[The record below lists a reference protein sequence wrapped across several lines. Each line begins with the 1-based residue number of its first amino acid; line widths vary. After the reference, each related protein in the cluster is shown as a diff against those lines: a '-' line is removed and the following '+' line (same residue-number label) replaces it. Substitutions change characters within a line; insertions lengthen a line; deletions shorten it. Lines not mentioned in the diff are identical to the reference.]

1 MGSGLGGRNPSYALA
16 MTERYESRTTNHDQ
30 RATRMTKPFFGKLL
44 LFVAAISFA
53 ASMDVHAQQY
63 PVKTIRLITPFATG
77 ASFLIGQLLSEGLR
91 ETFRQAVV
99 AESRSG
105 GGGSIA
111 LETVARSAPD
121 GYTLLVASSTLTI
134 VPIVRPELKIDAVH
148 DFAPISLVGTIPN
161 LMIVHPSVPAK
172 SIKEFVREARAR
184 PGRLT
189 YGSSG
194 AGTSNHLA
202 TELFSVLAK
211 VRLTHVSYK
220 SATLAVID
228 LVRGDIDMVIGQQ
241 TAVAPFISSG
251 KLRVIAVLT
260 AQRTAALPGVPTA
273 AEQGMPD
280 LVVDTWYGVLA
291 PSGTRTEIIDRLAQE
306 IVRIMKSPE
315 ARQVMAKADVELIVS
330 TPSTFAEF
338 IKSDSARWVKVIRD
352 AKLKFE

>member
-1 MGSGLGGRNPSYALA
+1 
-16 MTERYESRTTNHDQ
+16 
-30 RATRMTKPFFGKLL
+30 MTKPFFDRLL
-44 LFVAAISFA
+44 LPVAAILFA
-53 ASMDVHAQQY
+53 ASIDVHAQQY
-63 PVKTIRLITPFATG
+63 PAKTIRLITPFATG

-91 ETFRQAVV
+91 ETFRQGMVV
-99 AESRSG
+99 ESRSG

-111 LETVARSAPD
+111 IETVARSAPD

-134 VPIVRPELKIDAVH
+134 VPIVRPDLKLDAVH

-184 PGRLT
+184 PGRLA

-202 TELFSVLAK
+202 TELFSVLARVK
-211 VRLTHVSYK
+211 MTHVSYK

-228 LVRGDIDMVIGQQ
+228 LVRGDIDMVIGQK
-241 TAVAPFISSG
+241 TAVTPFISSG

-260 AQRTAALPGVPTA
+260 AQRTAALPHVPTA
-273 AEQGMPD
+273 VEQGMPD

-291 PSGTRTEIIDRLAQE
+291 PSGTRMEIIDRLGQE
-306 IVRIMKSPE
+306 IIRIMKSPE
-315 ARQVMAKADVELIVS
+315 AHQVMAKADVELIVS
-330 TPSTFAEF
+330 TPSKFAEF
-338 IKSDSARWVKVIRD
+338 IRNDSAKWVKVTRD

>member
-1 MGSGLGGRNPSYALA
+1 MY
-16 MTERYESRTTNHDQ
+16 
-30 RATRMTKPFFGKLL
+30 
-44 LFVAAISFA
+44 A
-53 ASMDVHAQQY
+53 ASSNVHAQQY
-63 PVKTIRLITPFATG
+63 PAKTIRLITPFATG
-77 ASFLIGQLLSEGLR
+77 ASFLIGQLVSEGLR
-91 ETFRQAVV
+91 ETFRQGMV

-134 VPIVRPELKIDAVH
+134 VPIVRPDLKLDAVR
-148 DFAPISLVGTIPN
+148 DFAPISLIGTIPN
-161 LMIVHPSVPAK
+161 LMVVHPSVPAK
-172 SIKEFVREARAR
+172 SIKEFVREARAQ

-211 VRLTHVSYK
+211 VKMTPVSYK

-228 LVRGDIDMVIGQQ
+228 LVRGDIDMVIGQK
-241 TAVAPFISSG
+241 TAVAPFLSSA

-260 AQRTAALPGVPTA
+260 AQRTAALPDVPTA
-273 AEQGMPD
+273 VEQGMPD

-315 ARQVMAKADVELIVS
+315 ARQVMAKADVELTVS

-352 AKLKFE
+352 AKLKF

>member
-1 MGSGLGGRNPSYALA
+1 
-16 MTERYESRTTNHDQ
+16 MTR
-30 RATRMTKPFFGKLL
+30 PFFGKLL
-44 LFVAAISFA
+44 PLVAAILCAVSI
-53 ASMDVHAQQY
+53 DVHAQQY
-63 PVKTIRLITPFATG
+63 PAKTIRLITPFATG

-91 ETFRQAVV
+91 ETFRQGIVV
-99 AESRSG
+99 ESRSG

-134 VPIVRPELKIDAVH
+134 VPIVRPDLKLDAVH

-161 LMIVHPSVPAK
+161 LMVVHPSVPAK
-172 SIKEFVREARAR
+172 SIKEFVKVARAQ
-184 PGRLT
+184 PGRLA

-211 VRLTHVSYK
+211 VKLTHVSYK

-260 AQRTAALPGVPTA
+260 SERTAALPNIPTA
-273 AEQGMPD
+273 VEQGMPD

-291 PSGTRTEIIDRLAQE
+291 PRGTRVEIIDRLGQE

-315 ARQVMAKADVELIVS
+315 ARQVMAKADVELIAS
-330 TPSTFAEF
+330 TPSKFSEF
-338 IKSDSARWVKVIRD
+338 IKNDSAKWLSVIRD
-352 AKLKFE
+352 AKLKFD